1 MLRSNLK
8 SASEADIA
16 KAVAYG
22 KRIKF
27 YPLSQAANPPPTKFV
42 DSIDIVFDSTIPYDL
57 RFFQTLDRFVQREP
71 WYERDRVMI
80 DQLKTIGIE
89 KGKPFNPDANTQK
102 ILSDAAR
109 EAHDW
114 LDLKYQGHFAT
125 PYNEGSHWALPAE
138 SDVLEGLQTNF
149 AKADTYPVD
158 GRGVGYSMGYFSAK
172 HLGTG
177 QFYLMT
183 IMDKAGQPFDG
194 GKTYRLN
201 VPANA
206 PVTLYWSAT
215 AYDRATHGLIRNLPW
230 SSRSSNTPGTAE
242 ELRRCRWM
250 FTSDL
255 RLRQARSR
263 TGSRPAR
270 KESSKFSFVST
281 VRRSRSSTRL
291 EAAGHREGEV
301 NDR

>member
-1 MLRSNLK
+1 MSGQQAWIKAKVANTSSCRRTTRRRFLSGYIALKSGTYTGYALLRSNLK
-8 SASEADIA
+8 SASEAGIA

-42 DSIDIVFDSTIPYDL
+42 DAIDTVFDSTIPYDL

-125 PYNEGSHWALPAE
+125 PYNEGSRWALPADA
-138 SDVLEGLQTNF
+138 DVLEGLQTNF
-149 AKADTYPVD
+149 AKPDTYPVE
-158 GRGVGYSMGYFSAK
+158 GRAVGYSMGFFSAK

-194 GKTYRLN
+194 RQDLSPERACECAGQALLVGDGLR
-201 VPANA
+201 PRDAWA
-206 PVTLYWSAT
+206 HSQPVTVE
-215 AYDRATHGLIRNLPW
+215 P
-230 SSRSSNTPGTAE
+230 
-242 ELRRCRWM
+242 
-250 FTSDL
+250 
-255 RLRQARSR
+255 
-263 TGSRPAR
+263 
-270 KESSKFSFVST
+270 FV
-281 VRRSRSSTRL
+281 
-291 EAAGHREGEV
+291 
-301 NDR
+301 

>member
-1 MLRSNLK
+1 MDKVKAEVSHPAARLQGAGAGRLHRHASGTYTGYALLRSNLK
-8 SASEADIA
+8 SASEAGIA

-71 WYERDRVMI
+71 WHERDRVMI

-89 KGKPFNPDANTQK
+89 KGKPFNPDAKTQK

-114 LDLKYQGHFAT
+114 MDLKYQGHFAT

-149 AKADTYPVD
+149 SKADTYPVD

-201 VPANA
+201 VLESAGQALLVGDGLRPRDAWANPQPALVEPVVEHAGA
-206 PVTLYWSAT
+206 PK
-215 AYDRATHGLIRNLPW
+215 
-230 SSRSSNTPGTAE
+230 
-242 ELRRCRWM
+242 ELRRVDGCL
-250 FTSDL
+250 L
-255 RLRQARSR
+255 R
-263 TGSRPAR
+263 T
-270 KESSKFSFVST
+270 
-281 VRRSRSSTRL
+281 
-291 EAAGHREGEV
+291 
-301 NDR
+301 